1 MSKANYR
8 RSVQN
13 SGHPLDV
20 NSSMNS
26 TFFDADMTLTRGH
39 FKCPSNDAGKFPPD
53 LANKRSSSSMGMNS
67 SSHLDPSANSSPFG
81 QRGEDFPIA
90 DRRGTS
96 NVHNGGP
103 SNDSSWIGPLG
114 PAKSLGHNHRV
125 DLPDIGHV
133 METNRS
139 GMEQNERVYNRS
151 VGKINEGV
159 RREMGQTGRIIGQS
173 GGIIGQS
180 GGSEGYIGN
189 GGPSRRMNLNR
200 NQGETFSML
209 FLNTIIYYFEAFGM
223 KKILVLHNIAHSMP
237 IEF

>member
-1 MSKANYR
+1 MSQANYR

-13 SGHPLDV
+13 SAHPLDV

-53 LANKRSSSSMGMNS
+53 LASKRSSSSMGMNS

-90 DRRGTS
+90 NRRGMS

-114 PAKSLGHNHRV
+114 PVKSLGHNHRV

-139 GMEQNERVYNRS
+139 GIGQNERVYNRS
-151 VGKINEGV
+151 LGKTNEGV
-159 RREMGQTGRIIGQS
+159 RRGMGQTGGMM
-173 GGIIGQS
+173 GQS
-180 GGSEGYIGN
+180 GGSEEYIRN
-189 GGPSRRMNLNR
+189 GGPSSRMNLNR
-200 NQGETFSML
+200 NQGETFSIL
-209 FLNTIIYYFEAFGM
+209 FLNRYHFHFEAFGM
-223 KKILVLHNIAHSMP
+223 KKLLVLHNIAHSMP